1 MPANAFF
8 ILLIS
13 IIVSTSYAKYLIRG
27 SGVEHRVLP
36 GNLRGSVTAQCWS
49 EIGNGKQLCLDNWEI
64 GNGNATFTLTCVPDA
79 GDDLQWCGIGFNIQY
94 PAPTRWGM
102 APSEIIMLKVLTS
115 GKIVLEDRT
124 APVAQLPPCFKKQ
137 LTTLIKATLNNDK
150 SVTATFTR
158 PVFLTDDFLALGY
171 TNLNRTVPMVAAMN
185 TGNPRFSTAYCDDA
199 INYHTYQDN
208 SLAIAFL

>member
-1 MPANAFF
+1 MLAIATLFPFIILAF
-8 ILLIS
+8 IKGAE
-13 IIVSTSYAKYLIRG
+13 AKTFRG
-27 SGVEHRVLP
+27 ATPSGK
-36 GNLRGSVTAQCWS
+36 NTCWP
-49 EIGNGKQLCLDNWEI
+49 EIGTGTQLCLDSWEI
-64 GNGNATFTLTCVPDA
+64 ANGNATFTLTCVPNA

-94 PAPTRWGM
+94 PSPQRWGM
-102 APSEIIMLKVLTS
+102 APSEIILLKVLTS

-158 PVFLTDDFLALGY
+158 PVFVTAEFLSLGY

-185 TGNPRFSTAYCDDA
+185 SGNPRFSTAFCDDA
-199 INYHTYQDN
+199 INYHSDQDN
-208 SLAIAFL
+208 SVSVAFL